1 MRFPIL
7 TLTFALAAAMLAA
20 PAMAQSGQQLP
31 EWDQLTADQREALV
45 STVRDRWN
53 DAPER
58 RERMLRHAERWQQM
72 TAEERKSA
80 HHGMK
85 RWRDMSPERREEAR
99 ALYQRMRDMPA
110 AASRPSSRAPPA
122 RAATRARPAPTRAP
136 CSNVWSARTRT
147 TWA

>member
-1 MRFPIL
+1 MRFPTL
-7 TLTFALAAAMLAA
+7 TLTLGLAAAMLAA
-20 PAMAQSGQQLP
+20 PAMAQSGRQLP
-31 EWDQLTADQREALV
+31 EWDQLSAEQREALV

-85 RWRDMSPERREEAR
+85 RWRDMSPERRERAR
-99 ALYQRMRDMPA
+99 AIYQRMREL
-110 AASRPSSRAPPA
+110 PPEE
-122 RAATRARPAPTRAP
+122 RAAMRERWKDMSAQERRAWLEQEQPER
-136 CSNVWSARTRT
+136 
-147 TWA
+147 

>member
-58 RERMLRHAERWQQM
+58 RERMLHHAERWQQM
-72 TAEERKSA
+72 TPEERRSA

-110 AASRPSSRAPPA
+110 AERDALRERWKDMTPEQRRAWLQQNPPP
-122 RAATRARPAPTRAP
+122 R
-136 CSNVWSARTRT
+136 
-147 TWA
+147 

>member
-1 MRFPIL
+1 MRFPTL
-7 TLTFALAAAMLAA
+7 TLTLALTAALAM

-31 EWDQLTADQREALV
+31 QWDQLTADQRETLM

-53 DAPER
+53 DAPEH

-72 TAEERKSA
+72 TPAERRSA

-99 ALYQRMRDMPA
+99 ALYHRMREMPDA
-110 AASRPSSRAPPA
+110 EREALRKRWKEMSPEQRRAWLEANPASE
-122 RAATRARPAPTRAP
+122 
-136 CSNVWSARTRT
+136 
-147 TWA
+147 

>member
-1 MRFPIL
+1 MRLPTL
-7 TLTFALAAAMLAA
+7 TLALGLAAAMLAM
-20 PAMAQSGQQLP
+20 PAMAQPGQPLP

-58 RERMLRHAERWQQM
+58 RERMLHHAERWQQM
-72 TAEERKSA
+72 TPEERRSA

-110 AASRPSSRAPPA
+110 AERDALRERWKDMTSEQRRAWLQQNPPP
-122 RAATRARPAPTRAP
+122 R
-136 CSNVWSARTRT
+136 
-147 TWA
+147 